1 LETAV
6 PIEDRQGT
14 HLQGLLAGARQ
25 SHDDSWSAPSLED
38 CSRAPFTQPWS
49 STWDTVEVGLNRVGK
64 RYTRRG
70 PLVLRDV
77 EMRVPA
83 GALVYVQGDNGCGKS
98 TLMRILARVT
108 VPTRGR
114 VTGLPAQVGY
124 VPERFPPGLS
134 FTPRQYLG
142 HLGRMRGMPGRLVTA
157 RGRELLERLGAPAVA
172 DTPCS
177 ELSKGMCQK
186 VAVAQAL
193 LGDPVLLVLD
203 EAFAGLDAAAQ
214 AEVMGQVRS
223 RRDTGAAVV
232 FTDHGQRARA
242 LIPDVSLLFVA
253 GALQPAATAVP
264 AGENQGVLLVVLVG
278 RPGGFDPV
286 RHDGVRRVEVTA
298 EGMRLHVDA
307 AACDALLTAALAA
320 GLSVRRVEAG
330 W

>member
-1 LETAV
+1 MFGRD
-6 PIEDRQGT
+6 P
-14 HLQGLLAGARQ
+14 
-25 SHDDSWSAPSLED
+25 
-38 CSRAPFTQPWS
+38 
-49 STWDTVEVGLNRVGK
+49 VEVGLHRVGK

-83 GALVYVQGDNGCGKS
+83 AALVYVQGDNGCGKS
-98 TLMRILARVT
+98 TLLRILARVT

-142 HLGRMRGMPGRLVTA
+142 HLGRIRGMPSRLVA
-157 RGRELLERLGAPAVA
+157 VRGGELLERLGAVAVA

-177 ELSKGMCQK
+177 ELSKGTCQK
-186 VAVAQAL
+186 VAVVQAL
-193 LGDPVLLVLD
+193 LGDPALLVLD
-203 EAFAGLDAAAQ
+203 EAFAGLDAEAQ
-214 AEVMGQVRS
+214 AEVMEQVRS
-223 RRDTGAAVV
+223 RREAGAAVV

-242 LIPDVSLLFVA
+242 LTPDVRLLLVA
-253 GALQPAATAVP
+253 GSLQAAVP
-264 AGENQGVLLVVLVG
+264 AVPVGEGQGVLLVVLVG

-320 GLSVRRVEAG
+320 GLSVRRVEPYR
-330 W
+330 

>member
-1 LETAV
+1 
-6 PIEDRQGT
+6 
-14 HLQGLLAGARQ
+14 
-25 SHDDSWSAPSLED
+25 
-38 CSRAPFTQPWS
+38 
-49 STWDTVEVGLNRVGK
+49 VEVGLQRVGK

-70 PLVLRDV
+70 PLALRDV

-98 TLMRILARVT
+98 TLLRILARVT

-134 FTPRQYLG
+134 FTPGQYLG
-142 HLGRMRGMPGRLVTA
+142 HLGRVRGMPSRLVAA
-157 RGRELLERLGAPAVA
+157 RGGELLERLGAVAVA

-177 ELSKGMCQK
+177 ELSKGTCQK
-186 VAVAQAL
+186 VAVVQAL
-193 LGDPVLLVLD
+193 LGDPALLVLD

-214 AEVMGQVRS
+214 AEVMEQVRS
-223 RRDTGAAVV
+223 RREAGTAVV

-242 LIPDVSLLFVA
+242 LTPDVSLLLVA
-253 GALQPAATAVP
+253 GSLQAAVP
-264 AGENQGVLLVVLVG
+264 AGPVGEGQGVLLVVLVG
-278 RPGGFDPV
+278 RLGGFDPV

-307 AACDALLTAALAA
+307 AACDALLAAALAA
-320 GLSVRRVEAG
+320 GLSVRRVEPG
-330 W
+330 G

>member
-1 LETAV
+1 M
-6 PIEDRQGT
+6 
-14 HLQGLLAGARQ
+14 
-25 SHDDSWSAPSLED
+25 
-38 CSRAPFTQPWS
+38 
-49 STWDTVEVGLNRVGK
+49 EVGLHRVSK

-83 GALVYVQGDNGCGKS
+83 AALVYVQGDNGCGKS
-98 TLMRILARVT
+98 TLLRILGRVT

-142 HLGRMRGMPGRLVTA
+142 HLGRIRGIPGRLVAA
-157 RGRELLERLGAPAVA
+157 RGGELLERLGAAAVT

-177 ELSKGMCQK
+177 ELSKGTCQK
-186 VAVAQAL
+186 VAVVQAL
-193 LGDPVLLVLD
+193 LGDPALLVLD

-223 RRDTGAAVV
+223 RRDAGTAVV

-242 LIPDVSLLFVA
+242 LIPDVRLLLVA
-253 GALQPAATAVP
+253 GALQPAATALP

-307 AACDALLTAALAA
+307 AACDALLIAALAA
-320 GLSVRRVEAG
+320 GLSVRRVEPYG
-330 W
+330 